1 MKTCLLVGGGGF
13 IGRAVARQLL
23 RDGERRVLILG
34 RSQFSQTVLP
44 EGVEY
49 VCLPENGR
57 PEFLTALLSACN
69 EVIDFAYASVPKTS
83 FEDPVQDV
91 LGNLP
96 FSVELLRLASKAE
109 LERFVFISSGG
120 TVYGN
125 PLNLPI
131 DESHPTNPVSPY
143 GITKLALEKYGC
155 MYQRL
160 AGLPF
165 IVIRPG
171 NPYGP
176 EQLGGGAQGFIA
188 TAIRCIREGRAVTVF
203 GERGTVRD
211 YIYID
216 DLAKAVVAALRHG
229 KVGGVYNAG
238 TCAGLDNVQVLQLLT
253 PLAEKEGLS
262 IQLAQKPSRPFDVE
276 ANVLSSARLRYETG
290 WQPSIDVEAG
300 FAMTWSASG

>member
-1 MKTCLLVGGGGF
+1 MTTKTCLLVGGGGF
-13 IGRAVARQLL
+13 IGRAVARELL
-23 RDGERRVLILG
+23 REGGRRVLILG
-34 RSQFSQTVLP
+34 RSQVPRTELP
-44 EGVEY
+44 DGAEY
-49 VCLPENGR
+49 VFLPDDQR
-57 PEFLTALLSACN
+57 AEFLAALLASCN

-96 FSVELLRLASKAE
+96 FSVELLRLASQAG
-109 LERFVFISSGG
+109 LEKFVFISSGG

-125 PLNLPI
+125 PLCLPI

-143 GITKLALEKYGC
+143 GITKLALEKYGF

-165 IVIRPG
+165 TVIRPG

-176 EQLGGGAQGFIA
+176 EQLGGGAQGFVA
-188 TAIRCIREGRAVTVF
+188 TAIRCIRERRPVTVF

-216 DLAKAVVAALRHG
+216 DLARAVVSVLCHG
-229 KVGGVYNAG
+229 KLGGVYNAG
-238 TCAGLDNVQVLQLLT
+238 TCSGLDNLQVLKLLEPLAAKDGFAVQVD
-253 PLAEKEGLS
+253 
-262 IQLAQKPSRPFDVE
+262 QKSARPFDVE
-276 ANVLSSARLRYETG
+276 ANVLSSVRLSFETG
-290 WQPSIDVEAG
+290 WSPFFCLEDGLEL
-300 FAMTWSASG
+300 TWKS